1 MSILAAEDSMLAQ
14 LRALT
19 QGRVRT
25 VETLPGDWDDDM
37 LKRFLRSVP
46 GVWLAFAGGAA
57 RPAGAGTLGL
67 ASRWVVYVATG
78 QPSEEARRRGDA
90 LQVGAYTLL
99 QLLLPHLHGMSVT
112 SVGTLAVTDVANLYS
127 GQIERQAL
135 TVYAVTLALEMQLD
149 LTPAEELLAPFETFA
164 ADMDVPP
171 FTPGDYPAWLTGSY
185 PPGHTPDARDAV
197 PLPQD

>member
-1 MSILAAEDSMLAQ
+1 MSILAAEDSILTQ
-14 LRALT
+14 LRALV

-37 LKRFLRSVP
+37 LKRFLGSVP
-46 GVWLAFAGGAA
+46 GVWVAFAGGPAK
-57 RPAGAGTLGL
+57 PAGAGTLSL

-78 QPSEEARRRGDA
+78 HPSEEARRRGDA
-90 LQVGAYTLL
+90 MQLGAYALL
-99 QLLLPHLHGMSVT
+99 ELLLPNLHGMSVA

-149 LTPAEELLAPFETFA
+149 LPADELLAPFETFVA
-164 ADMDVPP
+164 QYDIPP
-171 FTPGDYPAWLTGSY
+171 HTPEQHTAWLAETY
-185 PPGHTPDARDAV
+185 PPGQVPDARDSV
-197 PLPQD
+197 PLPQP